1 MKLRTLLHS
10 LLHPGVGLLGA
21 ALFSLAAEAGALKI
35 GVTPGALADSIHVA
49 AREAKSQGLE
59 VEVVEFSDWITPN
72 LALASKDLDANYFQ
86 HQAFLD
92 NAIKERGYKL
102 KSVGLGIL
110 SNIGLYST
118 RIKSFAE
125 LKDGARVAVANDP
138 VNQGRGL
145 LLLQSAGLVKLRE
158 GVGSH
163 ARLSDIVANPKH
175 LKLVEIE
182 GPQLVRAIDD
192 VDLAQGYPA
201 HLVAAGTLDP
211 GSALLFS
218 GVDDVYYAIRFV
230 AREDNAADPRLQQF
244 IRLYQESP
252 AVRVQIK
259 KSNADNERLYTL
271 PWLQNATAAASVT
284 K

>member
-1 MKLRTLLHS
+1 MKLRTLLHC
-10 LLHPGVGLLGA
+10 GVGLLGA
-21 ALFSLAAEAGALKI
+21 ALFSLSAQAAALKI
-35 GVTPGALADSIHVA
+35 GVTPGALADSVHVA
-49 AREAKSQGLE
+49 AREAKGQGLE

-92 NAIKERGYKL
+92 NAIKERGYPL
-102 KSVGLGIL
+102 KAIGLGIL

-118 RIKSFAE
+118 QINSFAE

-145 LLLQSAGLVKLRE
+145 LLLQAAGLVKLRE

-163 ARLSDIVANPKH
+163 PRLSDIVANPKN

-182 GPQLVRAIDD
+182 GPQLVRALDD

-201 HLVAAGTLDP
+201 HLVAAGTHDP
-211 GSALLFS
+211 GSALLYS
-218 GVDDVYYAIRFV
+218 GVDDRYYAIRFV
-230 AREDNAADPRLQQF
+230 AREDNADDPRLQHF
-244 IRLYQESP
+244 IRLYQQSP
-252 AVRVQIK
+252 AVRAQIK
-259 KSNADNERLYTL
+259 ESNANNERLYNL
-271 PWLQNATAAASVT
+271 PWLHDKTAAAQQ
-284 K
+284 